1 MKKEGSDEEKIK
13 LAIIKKATGY
23 DADEITEE
31 YIMGENGEQILNKKK
46 ITKKHYPPDISA
58 VKIFLSYY
66 GEKTLSELENMTD
79 EELKEEKIR
88 LINLLKSEEN
98 QENI

>member
-1 MKKEGSDEEKIK
+1 MNKAGECEEKIK
-13 LAIIKKATGY
+13 LALIKKATGY

-31 YIMGENGEQILNKKK
+31 YTVNENGEEILNKKK

-58 VKIFLSYY
+58 VKIFLSFY
-66 GEKTLSELENMTD
+66 GGKTLSELENMTD
-79 EELKEEKIR
+79 EELKTEKER

-98 QENI
+98 

>member
-1 MKKEGSDEEKIK
+1 MTKAGNDEEKIK
-13 LAIIKKATGY
+13 LALIKKATGY

-31 YIMGENGEQILNKKK
+31 YAVNENGEEVLNKKK

-66 GEKTLSELENMTD
+66 GEKTLSELENMSD
-79 EELKEEKIR
+79 EELRKEKER
-88 LINLLKSEEN
+88 LINLLKTDDD
-98 QENI
+98 

>member
-1 MKKEGSDEEKIK
+1 MSDNNEEKIK
-13 LAIIKKATGY
+13 FAIIKKATGY
-23 DADEITEE
+23 DADEVTEE
-31 YIMGENGEQILNKKK
+31 FTIDENGGQVLSKKK

-88 LINLLKSEEN
+88 LIELLKSDDN
-98 QENI
+98 

>member
-1 MKKEGSDEEKIK
+1 MAGNNEKKIK
-13 LAIIKKATGY
+13 SAIIKKATGY

-31 YIMGENGEQILNKKK
+31 YVIDENGIQVLNKRK
-46 ITKKHYPPDISA
+46 IIKKHYPPDISA

-79 EELKEEKIR
+79 EELKAEKIR
-88 LINLLKSEEN
+88 LINLLKSEN
-98 QENI
+98 